1 MTKSNDT
8 CSYEARDCG
17 IRDSESFVFYLSS
30 ELLKFHVVKKEDA
43 FKDYHESFF
52 LNNVRIRNLRDQCL

>member
-52 LNNVRIRNLRDQCL
+52 LNNV